1 MAISML
7 AHSIIYSYA
16 THVCQNCHV
25 NAPHRTDACMVSD
38 LPDSTVQLLAEAL
51 QRRMIVP
58 EMAQMPP
65 MVAAM

>member
-1 MAISML
+1 
-7 AHSIIYSYA
+7 
-16 THVCQNCHV
+16 
-25 NAPHRTDACMVSD
+25 MVSD